1 MSEII
6 RHEITLPASPD
17 AVFAALTEEGRFAE
31 MTGQAATIEPCP
43 GGAFSRFGD
52 QVTGRIVEY
61 VPGERLIE
69 AWRVA
74 PWSEGKYS
82 VVRFDLSATDSGTRL
97 VLEQD
102 GYPADNREHLV
113 AGWEKMYLQP
123 LAAMFG

>member
-1 MSEII
+1 MSETI

-31 MTGQAATIEPCP
+31 MTGQAATIEPRP

-61 VPGERLIE
+61 IPGERLIE

-74 PWSEGKYS
+74 PWAEGKYS
-82 VVRFDLSATDSGTRL
+82 VVRFDLSASEGGTRL
-97 VLEQD
+97 VLEQE

-113 AGWEKMYLQP
+113 AGWEKMYLPP

>member
-1 MSEII
+1 MAETI
-6 RHEITLPASPD
+6 RHEISIPASPD
-17 AVFAALTEEGRFAE
+17 TVFTALTDENRFAE
-31 MTGQAATIEPCP
+31 MTGQPASIEPRP

-52 QVTGRIVEY
+52 QVTGRIIEY

-74 PWSEGKYS
+74 PWSAGKYS
-82 VVRFDLSATDSGTRL
+82 VVRFDLAARDGGTLL

-102 GYPADNREHLV
+102 GYPPDNREHLV

-123 LAAMFG
+123 LAALFA